1 MLCKTCIRGPVAN
14 APVCINCEARA
25 FSSYVG
31 MTPPPCLNHYD
42 VDPVVVSERQCN
54 DCGWVVDCKSYKAEE
69 IKSPDIGDTYKA
81 EAIKCYG
88 MYMRGPDAGERDC
101 DTCSVLLSCRAASM
115 TAKMKVT
122 IAPLTTADFGITAID
137 TAVDPHVP
145 GAKLDQGKTR
155 PSLIFSSM
163 PYALM
168 AVAEV
173 GTYGANKYSENGW
186 MEVPNGIARYTD
198 AMYRH
203 LLATSAEDGESG
215 LPHLAHACWN
225 LLAVLELKLRG
236 EYGPK

>member
-1 MLCKTCIRGPVAN
+1 MKCNTCIRGPLAI
-14 APVCINCEARA
+14 APVCVNCKANGFLAYKEA
-25 FSSYVG
+25 SQ
-31 MTPPPCLNHYD
+31 PPCLYRHD
-42 VDPVVVSERQCN
+42 SDPIIVNERGCD
-54 DCGWVVDCKSYKAEE
+54 DCGWVGGCKSY
-69 IKSPDIGDTYKA
+69 TYKA

-88 MYMRGPDAGERDC
+88 MYMRGPDAAERDC